1 MSYIT
6 SEAAAE
12 NLTKIF
18 GDDIST
24 QLYFTHWSD
33 LGSFLTDKYKVLK
46 AMAELDT
53 HMFEKICTK
62 RALDPSKV
70 PNREMVTKAYSNYY

>member
-12 NLTKIF
+12 NLNKIF

-24 QLYFTHWSD
+24 QSYFTHWSD
-33 LGSFLTDKYKVLK
+33 LGSFLTDKDKVLK

-53 HMFEKICTK
+53 HMFGRVRWGQLSTINISVDC
-62 RALDPSKV
+62 
-70 PNREMVTKAYSNYY
+70 